1 MIINLLI
8 MWLGK
13 NVMDNVVN
21 VMESNMQSDN
31 DDDYYD

>member
-1 MIINLLI
+1 MIINLFI

-21 VMESNMQSDN
+21 TMENNMQNNS
-31 DDDYYD
+31 DDD

>member
-1 MIINLLI
+1 MVLNLLI

-21 VMESNMQSDN
+21 VMEKNMN
-31 DDDYYD
+31 IEDDE

>member
-21 VMESNMQSDN
+21 AMENNMADK
-31 DDDYYD
+31 DDD

>member
-1 MIINLLI
+1 MIVNLLI

-21 VMESNMQSDN
+21 VIEKNMN
-31 DDDYYD
+31 IEDDE

>member
-1 MIINLLI
+1 MIVNLLI

-21 VMESNMQSDN
+21 VMEKNMQN
-31 DDDYYD
+31 DDDDDDDD

>member
-21 VMESNMQSDN
+21 AMENNIADK
-31 DDDYYD
+31 DDD

>member
-1 MIINLLI
+1 MIVNLLI

-21 VMESNMQSDN
+21 VMENNMQNNNN
-31 DDDYYD
+31 DDE

>member
-21 VMESNMQSDN
+21 AMENNMTDR
-31 DDDYYD
+31 DDD

>member
-1 MIINLLI
+1 MIVNLLI

-21 VMESNMQSDN
+21 VMEKNMN
-31 DDDYYD
+31 IEDDE

>member
-21 VMESNMQSDN
+21 IMENNMADRDDN
-31 DDDYYD
+31 

>member
-21 VMESNMQSDN
+21 VMENNMADK
-31 DDDYYD
+31 DDD

>member
-21 VMESNMQSDN
+21 AMENNMADR
-31 DDDYYD
+31 DDD

>member
-21 VMESNMQSDN
+21 VMENNMADR
-31 DDDYYD
+31 DDD

>member
-8 MWLGK
+8 MWFGK

-21 VMESNMQSDN
+21 AMENNMTDR
-31 DDDYYD
+31 DDD

>member
-8 MWLGK
+8 MLFGK

-21 VMESNMQSDN
+21 TMEKNIQNNNNN
-31 DDDYYD
+31 D

>member
-31 DDDYYD
+31 DDD

>member
-21 VMESNMQSDN
+21 VMENNMVDK
-31 DDDYYD
+31 DDD

>member
-21 VMESNMQSDN
+21 AMENNMTDK
-31 DDDYYD
+31 DDD

>member
-1 MIINLLI
+1 MIVNLLI

-21 VMESNMQSDN
+21 VMEKNMQN
-31 DDDYYD
+31 DDDDDDD

>member
-21 VMESNMQSDN
+21 VMENNMTDR
-31 DDDYYD
+31 DDD

>member
-21 VMESNMQSDN
+21 VMEKNMN
-31 DDDYYD
+31 IEDDE